1 MQFCD
6 KSMKGGFAEIL
17 DATGS
22 SIDNLA
28 LTVSVNNFLETPA
41 NYEEAF
47 ALYVAL
53 LDMCDGEHE
62 LVDEPFRSK
71 FIREV
76 QNVPPIVI
84 AQKIRKHTL
93 SIRKVLADSMA
104 YSLCRQ
110 QEALLEH
117 IKRSSINVEDI
128 LSILNESKLVV
139 S

>member
-6 KSMKGGFAEIL
+6 KSMKGGFVEIL
-17 DATGS
+17 DTTGS

-28 LTVSVNNFLETPA
+28 LTVSVNNFLETPLP
-41 NYEEAF
+41 YEEAF
-47 ALYVAL
+47 SVYVGL
-53 LDMCDGEHE
+53 LDMCDGEYD
-62 LVDEPFRSK
+62 LIDEPLRSQ

-84 AQKIRKHTL
+84 AHKIREHTL

-110 QEALLEH
+110 QEAILEH
-117 IKRSSINVEDI
+117 IKRSSIIVDDI
-128 LSILNESKLVV
+128 LSAINDAKLVV
-139 S
+139 P